1 MKRKHVVL
9 TALLLVVVMLTSCVA
24 PTAAPAP
31 AAAPTTAPEAAAP
44 TAAPA
49 QPKSDVTLSIA
60 TSANWSKDID
70 KTLADQFTKETGIKV
85 EFQPTP
91 DDQYSNVL
99 KAKLSTG
106 EGPDI
111 FLVPSGV
118 GMNEFLPDKNFL
130 PLDDQPW
137 VARMQPWAIAGTTYN
152 GKVVAMNEWSAD
164 GWALLYDPAKFEKAG
179 ITSVPKTV
187 DELLAACDKLT
198 AAGFVPIYEFGSAV
212 WHQPLW
218 LNAATSTAKKSDPDY
233 MAKFNANQLKLA
245 DVPEYELALTQQKE
259 LADKGCFGKDFMAQ
273 TWEDSQKAMGSGK
286 YAMILT
292 YSTYQ
297 NEVKAAYPD
306 SNADKWEMFP
316 SPLAGNTQ
324 FAMSSGGIVHVIN
337 KASKNIDAAKQ
348 YLEFRLKPENV
359 KAFYAARQDLGATS
373 LKDVQGKTTL
383 AYETVLKNSA
393 DGSTPDL
400 QGAMQ
405 FFDITTIGKYVQEL
419 YMGSKT
425 PKQVLEAIDN
435 DRQKMFEAIG
445 Q

>member
-137 VARMQPWAIAGTTYN
+137 VARMQPWAIGRHHLQRQ
-152 GKVVAMNEWSAD
+152 GGSHERVV
-164 GWALLYDPAKFEKAG
+164 GRRL
-179 ITSVPKTV
+179 
-187 DELLAACDKLT
+187 
-198 AAGFVPIYEFGSAV
+198 GSA
-212 WHQPLW
+212 L
-218 LNAATSTAKKSDPDY
+218 
-233 MAKFNANQLKLA
+233 
-245 DVPEYELALTQQKE
+245 
-259 LADKGCFGKDFMAQ
+259 
-273 TWEDSQKAMGSGK
+273 
-286 YAMILT
+286 
-292 YSTYQ
+292 
-297 NEVKAAYPD
+297 
-306 SNADKWEMFP
+306 
-316 SPLAGNTQ
+316 
-324 FAMSSGGIVHVIN
+324 
-337 KASKNIDAAKQ
+337 
-348 YLEFRLKPENV
+348 
-359 KAFYAARQDLGATS
+359 
-373 LKDVQGKTTL
+373 
-383 AYETVLKNSA
+383 
-393 DGSTPDL
+393 
-400 QGAMQ
+400 
-405 FFDITTIGKYVQEL
+405 
-419 YMGSKT
+419 
-425 PKQVLEAIDN
+425 
-435 DRQKMFEAIG
+435 
-445 Q
+445 